1 MGEDKDRRRR
11 SRSRERRRSRSR
23 SRERRE
29 REKRPA
35 RSKSRSPTSK
45 RSRRRKPSL
54 YWDVPPPG
62 FEHIT
67 PLQYKAMQAAG
78 QIPANIVA
86 DTPQAAVP
94 VVGSTITRQA
104 RRLYVGNIPF
114 GVTEEET
121 MEFFNQ
127 QMHLSGLAQAAGNPV
142 LACQINLDKNFAFL
156 EFRSI
161 DETTQAMAFDGI
173 NFKGQS
179 LKIRRPHDYQPM
191 PGTENPSINVPAGV
205 ISTVVPDSPHKIFIG
220 GLPNYLNEDQVKEL
234 LMSFGQLRAFNLVK
248 DSSTGLSKGYA
259 FAEYVDISMTDQAI
273 AGLNGMQLG
282 DKKLIVQRASI
293 GAKNSTLAMT
303 GAAPV
308 QLQVAGLTLAGAGPP
323 TEVLC
328 LLNMVTPDELRDEE
342 EYEDILE
349 DIKEECNKYGCVRSI
364 EIPRPIEGVE
374 VPGCGKV
381 FVEFNSIA
389 DCQKAQQTLT
399 GRKFSNRVVVTSYFD
414 PDKYHRREF

>member
-29 REKRPA
+29 KR
-35 RSKSRSPTSK
+35 RSKSRSPSK

-191 PGTENPSINVPAGV
+191 PGTENPAINVPAGV

-308 QLQVAGLTLAGAGPP
+308 TLQVAGLTLAGAGPA

-364 EIPRPIEGVE
+364 EIPRPIDGVE

>member
-1 MGEDKDRRRR
+1 MSCR
-11 SRSRERRRSRSR
+11 SRH
-23 SRERRE
+23 
-29 REKRPA
+29 
-35 RSKSRSPTSK
+35 KSH
-45 RSRRRKPSL
+45 SRRRKPSL

-114 GVTEEET
+114 GVTEEEM

-173 NFKGQS
+173 NFKGTIFLVWLSCIVRLFPGQS

-191 PGTENPSINVPAGV
+191 PGMAESSISVPAGV

-220 GLPNYLNEDQVKEL
+220 GLPNYLNEDQVIKL
-234 LMSFGQLRAFNLVK
+234 LV
-248 DSSTGLSKGYA
+248 Y
-259 FAEYVDISMTDQAI
+259 
-273 AGLNGMQLG
+273 
-282 DKKLIVQRASI
+282 
-293 GAKNSTLAMT
+293 
-303 GAAPV
+303 
-308 QLQVAGLTLAGAGPP
+308 
-323 TEVLC
+323 
-328 LLNMVTPDELRDEE
+328 
-342 EYEDILE
+342 
-349 DIKEECNKYGCVRSI
+349 
-364 EIPRPIEGVE
+364 
-374 VPGCGKV
+374 
-381 FVEFNSIA
+381 
-389 DCQKAQQTLT
+389 
-399 GRKFSNRVVVTSYFD
+399 
-414 PDKYHRREF
+414 